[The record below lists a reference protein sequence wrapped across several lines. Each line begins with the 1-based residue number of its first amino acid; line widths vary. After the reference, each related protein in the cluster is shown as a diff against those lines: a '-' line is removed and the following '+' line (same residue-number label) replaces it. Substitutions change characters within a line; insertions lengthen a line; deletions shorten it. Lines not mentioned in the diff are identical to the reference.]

1 MDKIKRGVTK
11 VFGSKRDSAG
21 PSVPALTIG
30 TPTCSDHTI
39 KVVKTEDG
47 ALSGLPKDLEHRL
60 RTILSVEESKNKD
73 ALNTATNA
81 LSWLNH
87 YMKEDAQEGFLK
99 QTSEADDTVEGNEG
113 NEGGALVRKKTTK
126 RGPRMSRQMEKDEV
140 FEELRT
146 ICVNGNPN
154 EVYTTDKEI
163 GAGACGRVYL
173 ATHKKTGQVVAIK
186 CIDLSKQPKIQMIL
200 MEIKVMKEINHPNL
214 VNYIESY
221 LQGKNLMVV
230 MEYMSGGQLT
240 DVVEEVAMDEKHI
253 AYVMAQTLEGLYYM
267 HSKGILHRDIKS
279 DNVLIGSD
287 GSVKI
292 TDFGFCANVQ
302 GAEKRNTMVGTP
314 YWMAPEIV
322 TKKPYTAKV
331 DIWSTAIM
339 AIECIEGEPPYLSE
353 DPARAIFLIAK
364 YGRPKVRSWD
374 KLSSEFQSFL
384 DKSLEVEVDYRASA
398 ETLLDHPFLKKACTS
413 KDFVPLYKTAQK
425 VKSNF

>member
-1 MDKIKRGVTK
+1 MDKIKRGVSK

-253 AYVMAQTLEGLYYM
+253 AYVMAQTLEGLYYL

-384 DKSLEVEVDYRASA
+384 DKSLEVI
-398 ETLLDHPFLKKACTS
+398 
-413 KDFVPLYKTAQK
+413 
-425 VKSNF
+425 

>member
-1 MDKIKRGVTK
+1 MDKMKRK
-11 VFGSKRDSAG
+11 VSNIFGSKRESGG
-21 PSVPALTIG
+21 PSVPTLQIG
-30 TPTCSDHTI
+30 APKNCDHTI
-39 KVVKTEDG
+39 KVEKTPDG

-73 ALNTATNA
+73 TLNTATNA

-87 YMKEDAQEGFLK
+87 YMKDEAQERFLDMEPE
-99 QTSEADDTVEGNEG
+99 QPLPTPDA
-113 NEGGALVRKKTTK
+113 EGGKGEGVLVRQKTTK
-126 RGPRMSRQMEKDEV
+126 RGPRMSKQMEKEEV
-140 FEELRT
+140 LEELRN

-154 EVYTTDKEI
+154 EVYTTDREV

-173 ATHKKTGQVVAIK
+173 ATHKKTGQGVAIK

-230 MEYMSGGQLT
+230 MEYMAGGQLT

-253 AYVMAQTLEGLYYM
+253 AYVMAQTLEGLYYL

-279 DNVLIGSD
+279 DNVLIGID

-302 GAEKRNTMVGTP
+302 GNERRMTMVGTP

-384 DKSLEVEVDYRASA
+384 DKSLEVI
-398 ETLLDHPFLKKACTS
+398 
-413 KDFVPLYKTAQK
+413 
-425 VKSNF
+425 

>member
-21 PSVPALTIG
+21 PSVQALTIG

-146 ICVNGNPN
+146 ICVNGNP
-154 EVYTTDKEI
+154 
-163 GAGACGRVYL
+163 
-173 ATHKKTGQVVAIK
+173 
-186 CIDLSKQPKIQMIL
+186 KIC
-200 MEIKVMKEINHPNL
+200 
-214 VNYIESY
+214 
-221 LQGKNLMVV
+221 
-230 MEYMSGGQLT
+230 
-240 DVVEEVAMDEKHI
+240 
-253 AYVMAQTLEGLYYM
+253 
-267 HSKGILHRDIKS
+267 
-279 DNVLIGSD
+279 
-287 GSVKI
+287 
-292 TDFGFCANVQ
+292 F
-302 GAEKRNTMVGTP
+302 
-314 YWMAPEIV
+314 
-322 TKKPYTAKV
+322 
-331 DIWSTAIM
+331 
-339 AIECIEGEPPYLSE
+339 
-353 DPARAIFLIAK
+353 
-364 YGRPKVRSWD
+364 
-374 KLSSEFQSFL
+374 
-384 DKSLEVEVDYRASA
+384 
-398 ETLLDHPFLKKACTS
+398 
-413 KDFVPLYKTAQK
+413 
-425 VKSNF
+425 

>member
-1 MDKIKRGVTK
+1 MDKIKRGVSK

-21 PSVPALTIG
+21 PSVPTLQIG
-30 TPTCSDHTI
+30 APKNCDHTI

-73 ALNTATNA
+73 TLNTATNA

-384 DKSLEVEVDYRASA
+384 DKSLEVI
-398 ETLLDHPFLKKACTS
+398 
-413 KDFVPLYKTAQK
+413 
-425 VKSNF
+425 

>member
-1 MDKIKRGVTK
+1 MDKIKRGVSK

-384 DKSLEVEVDYRASA
+384 DKSLEVI
-398 ETLLDHPFLKKACTS
+398 
-413 KDFVPLYKTAQK
+413 
-425 VKSNF
+425 

>member
-99 QTSEADDTVEGNEG
+99 QTSEADDTIEG

-384 DKSLEVEVDYRASA
+384 DKSLEVI
-398 ETLLDHPFLKKACTS
+398 
-413 KDFVPLYKTAQK
+413 
-425 VKSNF
+425 

>member
-21 PSVPALTIG
+21 PSVLALTIG

-384 DKSLEVEVDYRASA
+384 DKSLEVI
-398 ETLLDHPFLKKACTS
+398 
-413 KDFVPLYKTAQK
+413 
-425 VKSNF
+425 

>member
-384 DKSLEVEVDYRASA
+384 DKSLEVI
-398 ETLLDHPFLKKACTS
+398 
-413 KDFVPLYKTAQK
+413 
-425 VKSNF
+425 

>member
-163 GAGACGRVYL
+163 GAGACRRVYL

-384 DKSLEVEVDYRASA
+384 DKSLEVI
-398 ETLLDHPFLKKACTS
+398 
-413 KDFVPLYKTAQK
+413 
-425 VKSNF
+425 